1 MPQATPFYAPYFNT
15 SLKICKEEKGRFFVF
30 SKGIFVVFFKLGFIE
45 QIQDTEI
52 QDTRYRTAVTVR
64 LFHILYRPS
73 LLGVYLVT
81 CISPKNRNLPF
92 KSLPDLL
99 QELTDG

>member
-52 QDTRYRTAVTVR
+52 QDTRYRTAVAVR
-64 LFHILYRPS
+64 VFAIS
-73 LLGVYLVT
+73 CISYLVSLYLT
-81 CISPKNRNLPF
+81 VKLQFPAKKKNPT
-92 KSLPDLL
+92 P
-99 QELTDG
+99 